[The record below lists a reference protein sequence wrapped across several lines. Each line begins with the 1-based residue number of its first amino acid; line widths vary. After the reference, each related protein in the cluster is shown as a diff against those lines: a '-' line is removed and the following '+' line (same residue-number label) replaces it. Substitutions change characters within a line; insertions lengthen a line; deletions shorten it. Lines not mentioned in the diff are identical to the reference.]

1 MVQCSFVEMAR
12 EKQQREADLGD
23 RQPAEQM
30 ETLIMLKETHIIPI
44 KTISLPDSSF
54 TCVSPGDW
62 AGWGTAGGPVIG

>member
-1 MVQCSFVEMAR
+1 MQCSFVEMAR

-23 RQPAEQM
+23 RQPVEQI
-30 ETLIMLKETHIIPI
+30 ETPILLNETQISLIMIAGFA
-44 KTISLPDSSF
+44 DSAF